1 MNKTVLVVFIV
12 FISACTATK
21 LVEPSQ
27 ADADRG
33 AQKFQGYSMSQL
45 NEGKTIY
52 LDNCNKCH
60 RYKAPQ
66 SRDEAKWDKIIPKM
80 AKKAKLDDAQE
91 KLVLEYVVTMSTST
105 AKAK

>member
-1 MNKTVLVVFIV
+1 MNKTVFVLLVV

-27 ADADRG
+27 SDADRG
-33 AQKFQGYSMSQL
+33 AQKFPGYTMGEL
-45 NEGKTIY
+45 NEGKTVY
-52 LDNCNKCH
+52 LENCNKCH

-66 SRDEAKWDKIIPKM
+66 SRDEAKWDKIIPTM
-80 AKKAKLDDAQE
+80 AKKAKLDDAQQ